1 MVKSALII
9 LTRKFD
15 PVILSQESTE
25 GRIKILLII
34 LINVTFFLPRR
45 LFNNIIN
52 HQLIKNKQV
61 MRKISVVL
69 IAIMLLSSV
78 SSFANRNPKKAQ
90 MAKDLSTQIAELL
103 TDNNFV
109 ITKNDL
115 TANVSFTMN
124 KNGEMVV
131 LMVETDNPVLEGF
144 VKSRLNY
151 KKVDLTNF
159 REGQTYTVPIRIT
172 EA

>member
-1 MVKSALII
+1 
-9 LTRKFD
+9 
-15 PVILSQESTE
+15 
-25 GRIKILLII
+25 
-34 LINVTFFLPRR
+34 
-45 LFNNIIN
+45 
-52 HQLIKNKQV
+52 
-61 MRKISVVL
+61 
-69 IAIMLLSSV
+69 MLLSSV

-90 MAKDLSTQIAELL
+90 LAKDLSTQIAELL
-103 TDNNFV
+103 TNNNFV

-124 KNGEMVV
+124 KKGEMVV
-131 LMVETDNPVLEGF
+131 LLVETDNPVLEGF

-151 KKVDLTNF
+151 KKVDLANY